1 MNEWPLREIIYFSL
15 IAFNLGG
22 MILTMRYVLKTVERD
37 LSDIFIRLRMNEK
50 DIAEIR
56 GKLNGKKDK

>member
-1 MNEWPLREIIYFSL
+1 MSTWPLREVIYLALII
-15 IAFNLGG
+15 FNLGG

-37 LSDIFIRLRMNEK
+37 LSDIFIRLRKNEK
-50 DIAEIR
+50 NIAEIR